1 VTALAALKA
10 NLNITGDADDELLA
24 DKIDASIAFTS
35 HQLGI
40 RADDDPLE
48 WDTAAPDLRQAL
60 LMLAGH
66 WHENREATLV
76 GVGVDMVPLGYHDV
90 LLAHRR
96 WVF

>member
-10 NLNITGDADDELLA
+10 HLNITGVDDDELLT
-24 DKIDASIAFTS
+24 DKLDAAIAYTS
-35 HQLGI
+35 HQLG
-40 RADDDPLE
+40 DEDPIE
-48 WDTAAPDLRQAL
+48 WDSAAPDLRQAV

-66 WHENREATLV
+66 WYENREATLI
-76 GVGVDMVPLGYHDV
+76 GVGVVPVPLGYDDL